1 MDVLLSVL
9 CDSVA
14 SSSCDLL
21 IAAAEENVDKSAELL
36 DCCMSSTA
44 ATEDFSLSSV
54 SVSAASR
61 RALSSILV
69 SAPSAQGAEE
79 TEEGVNA
86 LWLPLENDS
95 DGSQVQS
102 NVVYIRRGSCVVS
115 RPFVLHSSAAKA
127 LCSILLAVRP

>member
-54 SVSAASR
+54 SAASR

-69 SAPSAQGAEE
+69 SAPSAQGAED
-79 TEEGVNA
+79 TEGVNA

>member
-9 CDSVA
+9 FDSVA

-54 SVSAASR
+54 SAASR

-79 TEEGVNA
+79 TEEGVDA